1 MSVKAQL
8 GSLRSRLR
16 IDAEEA
22 RRSGAAYAGAGVS
35 GLMKK
40 GGQLD
45 RLPDVFGLPKTVGVA
60 LACKLGANYMSGS
73 TADYLNGVGDSAAVI
88 AIYEFS
94 QGIDVS
100 GMSSGRNAGTT
111 ARDLERRLADRL
123 SPDELADLEDELAEL
138 DHADG

>member
-1 MSVKAQL
+1 MSVKQQL
-8 GSLRSRLR
+8 TGLRSRLR

-22 RRSGAAYAGAGVS
+22 RRSGAAYAGAGII

-40 GGQLD
+40 GGQME

-60 LACKLGANYMSGS
+60 LACKLGANYMSGA

-94 QGIDVS
+94 QGIDVT
-100 GMSSGRNAGTT
+100 GMAATGRNAGTT
-111 ARDLERRLADRL
+111 ARELESRLRDRL
-123 SPDELADLEDELAEL
+123 TDDELADLVDELQGV
-138 DHADG
+138 DD